1 MTKRKFNPK
10 PKFGLTTSEVTYAA
24 RKLFNPNEWMILEEL
39 FIPGFD
45 RYVDIWAICIGSDDS
60 MSPWTK
66 SKVGFKWLA
75 IHAIEVK
82 ATRADFMSEL
92 KKPAKRMG
100 AVAFSNYYSFAA
112 PRGIIELEDVPDGIG
127 YIEIQGSKPVIIQR
141 PEYNHVE
148 QPGWDFVAAIGR
160 ALRSG

>member
-1 MTKRKFNPK
+1 MAKRKFNPQ
-10 PKFGLTTSEVTYAA
+10 PKFGLTANEVKYSLH
-24 RKLFNPNEWMILEEL
+24 KLFPAPDWLAVEEL

-45 RYVDIWAICIGSDDS
+45 RYVDFWAMRVSTPGN
-60 MSPWTK
+60 MNKTWPAML
-66 SKVGFKWLA
+66 GHLR
-75 IHAIEVK
+75 IHAIEIK
-82 ATRADFMSEL
+82 TSRQDFMSEL

-112 PRGIIELEDVPDGIG
+112 PRGIIELEEVPDGIG

-160 ALRSG
+160 SLKKG